1 MSCVL
6 VQAQQCKLTDML
18 RSLAV
23 STSGTKVSPDCP
35 FKHLYHKSEEGSCQG
50 SIPSTLRMFVANE
63 SVLSLDFKK
72 LEGIRQACKDR
83 ETVFY
88 RCGNIR
94 VLQGSA
100 DEISSTTWYMS
111 ILA

>member
-1 MSCVL
+1 
-6 VQAQQCKLTDML
+6 ML
-18 RSLAV
+18 RSLVV

-35 FKHLYHKSEEGSCQG
+35 FKHLYHESEEGSCQG

-83 ETVFY
+83 QTVFTDA
-88 RCGNIR
+88 
-94 VLQGSA
+94 VTLA
-100 DEISSTTWYMS
+100 SSKVVRMRSLPLRGT
-111 ILA
+111 